1 RLLVAYTRREL
12 PGWGR
17 VPAKLGGSNDVI
29 WRETGMRTVRAKLH
43 GFEMELVIANWS
55 ERLAWF
61 LARYHDLAL
70 QQLVRRG
77 LQHGGRWSSV
87 AAA

>member
-1 RLLVAYTRREL
+1 MRLSHRLLVAYTRREL

-43 GFEMELVIANWS
+43 RFEMEL
-55 ERLAWF
+55 
-61 LARYHDLAL
+61 
-70 QQLVRRG
+70 
-77 LQHGGRWSSV
+77 
-87 AAA
+87 